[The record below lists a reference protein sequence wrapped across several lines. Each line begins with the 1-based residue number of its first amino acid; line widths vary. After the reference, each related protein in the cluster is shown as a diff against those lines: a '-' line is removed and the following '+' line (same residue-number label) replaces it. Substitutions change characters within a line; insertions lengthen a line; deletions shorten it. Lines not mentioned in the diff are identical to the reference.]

1 VQVGWI
7 MNLGS
12 ALDTVFIGK
21 HSYALPHE
29 DHTILKT
36 RGIYTKKYYP
46 GYKYNYVYPG
56 AARGMNCSH
65 RSARQKNQGQAPVT
79 WLAWHGLFS
88 TGSRGTSLCR
98 EPGDGLY

>member
-1 VQVGWI
+1 

-12 ALDTVFIGK
+12 ALYTVFIGK

-36 RGIYTKKYYP
+36 RGIYTKNHYP

-56 AARGMNCSH
+56 AARGMNCSQ
-65 RSARQKNQGQAPVT
+65 RSARQKNQGADSCDMAGVACPVQ
-79 WLAWHGLFS
+79 HGFS
-88 TGSRGTSLCR
+88 RHVPVPYTMR
-98 EPGDGLY
+98 